1 MNLLCFDTAWYYNL
15 PAQGIICL
23 HELSY
28 GLGSADKSMNLPVM
42 TQPDRLL
49 IGDSK
54 VDARDWTPIP
64 TLQLSQ
70 PLM

>member
-1 MNLLCFDTAWYYNL
+1 VNLLCFDTTGYYNL
-15 PAQGIICL
+15 PAQGVICL
-23 HELSY
+23 HKLSY
-28 GLGSADKSMNLPVM
+28 GLGGADKAMNLPVM

-54 VDARDWTPIP
+54 VNARYWPLIP